1 MIFDI
6 DDVIPFSKR
15 HKGETIRQ
23 IIRYD
28 SGYLRDLFLKDERV
42 SFSRESFAEICRLTQ
57 GHYDNWE
64 KPNKETKSIFLS
76 ISPIS
81 PHTYT
86 ILIWEGL
93 KKSTINEFFHRP
105 FELLL
110 IS

>member
-57 GHYDNWE
+57 GHYDHWE
-64 KPNKETKSIFLS
+64 KPNKETKSIFSQYKSYKSPYLYDFNLGGLEEINNKRILS
-76 ISPIS
+76 
-81 PHTYT
+81 
-86 ILIWEGL
+86 
-93 KKSTINEFFHRP
+93 
-105 FELLL
+105 
-110 IS
+110 